1 MASSTVSVT
10 IVAST
15 TGIKLIIGIIEA
27 IRIKCPT
34 EPIAIEKSAYFSCPN
49 AARKGKTNRIEVAT
63 IRTNNENRKS
73 TVF

>member
-15 TGIKLIIGIIEA
+15 TGFKLIIGIIEA
-27 IRIKCPT
+27 IKIKWRT
-34 EPIAIEKSAYFSCPN
+34 EPNAIEKLAYFSCPN

-63 IRTNNENRKS
+63 TRIKNENRKS